1 MTRVLCLALFLCGVL
16 SSSAA
21 RADDGGASAVASG
34 PVVVRVGLLLLS
46 VGKLD
51 VASGTYTA
59 DFYVSLRADRDMGD
73 PRIEL
78 MNGRAVSVD
87 VIMDTPREKQLR
99 MQANLVANVDIR
111 RFPWDRHALPITFES
126 FTRTDKDLVFVVDE
140 QRQGVD
146 PSVVLVG
153 WRLDGVDGV
162 VSSHAYP
169 MYGETYSQ
177 FTTHV
182 KISRILL
189 TASLKTFLPVV
200 VFILIAFISL
210 VVGIEKLDSRVS
222 MNTAMLIASVM
233 FHLAI
238 TNQLPPAAYLTVADK
253 VLVAT
258 YATIG
263 LLLSVLMMRH
273 VQAGRSD
280 AATRLRAASFTIVPG
295 FAVVAMMVAVIAP

>member
-1 MTRVLCLALFLCGVL
+1 
-16 SSSAA
+16 
-21 RADDGGASAVASG
+21 
-34 PVVVRVGLLLLS
+34 
-46 VGKLD
+46 
-51 VASGTYTA
+51 
-59 DFYVSLRADRDMGD
+59 
-73 PRIEL
+73 
-78 MNGRAVSVD
+78 
-87 VIMDTPREKQLR
+87 MDTPREKQLR

-258 YATIG
+258 YATIC

-273 VQAGRSD
+273 VQAGPGPGFSRCGS
-280 AATRLRAASFTIVPG
+280 RAAPRRRRRPRRWRGPPVRARRDRGRRP
-295 FAVVAMMVAVIAP
+295 PHRHC